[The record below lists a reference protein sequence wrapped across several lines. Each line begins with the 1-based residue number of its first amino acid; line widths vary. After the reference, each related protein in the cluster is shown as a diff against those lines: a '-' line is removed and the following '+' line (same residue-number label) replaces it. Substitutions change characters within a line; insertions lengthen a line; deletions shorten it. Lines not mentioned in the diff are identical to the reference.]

1 MLHLLKEKQMIIVA
15 AFLLGGCKN
24 IQESNFSEAPLDR
37 VQEDLSIVQN
47 NDPAIQNT
55 GALSVESP
63 QLKDALDRMLV
74 GLNVTV
80 ASKTSKY
87 GLDLKD
93 DGTLLVRE
101 GDSLSKIVQSI
112 AGDSQINPDFL
123 QKVFIEANP
132 RAFKRKNPNWLYA
145 GARLKIPDID
155 DFRKVIFRQSYM
167 SDKKPTSFDPTSD
180 WIRYPPVAPK

>member
-80 ASKTSKY
+80 ASKTSKH

-112 AGDSQINPDFL
+112 AEDSQINPDFL

-167 SDKKPTSFDPTSD
+167 SDKKTTPFDPTSD

>member
-24 IQESNFSEAPLDR
+24 IQESNFSETPLDR

-80 ASKTSKY
+80 ASKTSKH

-112 AGDSQINPDFL
+112 AEDSQINPDFL

-167 SDKKPTSFDPTSD
+167 SDKKTTPFDPTSD

>member
-1 MLHLLKEKQMIIVA
+1 MLHLLNEKHVIIMAV
-15 AFLLGGCKN
+15 FLLVGCKN

-37 VQEDLSIVQN
+37 VQEDLSMVQIS
-47 NDPAIQNT
+47 DPAIQKT
-55 GALSVESP
+55 GAMSVESP

-80 ASKTSKY
+80 ASETSEY
-87 GLDLKD
+87 GFDLKD
-93 DGTLLVRE
+93 DGTLLVKE

-167 SDKKPTSFDPTSD
+167 SEKKTTPFDPTSD
-180 WIRYPPVAPK
+180 WIRYPHVAPK

>member
-37 VQEDLSIVQN
+37 VQEDPSIVQN

-80 ASKTSKY
+80 ASKTSKH

-112 AGDSQINPDFL
+112 AEDSQINPDFL

-167 SDKKPTSFDPTSD
+167 SDKKTTPFDPTSD